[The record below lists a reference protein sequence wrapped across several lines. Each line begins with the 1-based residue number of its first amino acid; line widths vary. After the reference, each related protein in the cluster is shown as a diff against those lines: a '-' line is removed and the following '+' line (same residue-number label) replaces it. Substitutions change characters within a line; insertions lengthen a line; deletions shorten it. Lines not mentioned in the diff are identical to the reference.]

1 MLSDLVHEF
10 DDNLLAIVKTG
21 KMLRTARK
29 MEGKC
34 EKDEVGTLAQGL
46 IDSIEE
52 AYIDA
57 TENIVVRLW
66 LVMFYAIVAKILD
79 LLLGP
84 LQWKHLTILYARQIA
99 FVVLSKRKHVEPDIM
114 IANIMIAILSIMPR
128 VISGSLTRLF
138 GIFFSLWTIGGP
150 LLMHTLENI
159 SDRTEVRWVLIGL
172 LLDLIYLGTAALISQ
187 ANDFGLRSIGLIVS
201 VCVGEY
207 VLLNAGV
214 VVIFKSGPWDVF
226 FWRISPLLEFLKSST
241 RFAVQLLLLFVLNR
255 FTRYLFATLF
265 APRSRYL
272 SVYLR
277 LRHILYGTN
286 SLNNTAHVK
295 DTNPDVYQEL
305 PEEKT
310 IRVLQVLQGW
320 PSQKLECKFKIIQ
333 LGGSD
338 SYEAVSYVWGDPSA
352 THSIVVNG
360 QHLQITKSAYDIIH
374 RRRSALVD
382 QFIWIDQICI
392 NQNNAKE
399 KASQV
404 QMMGQ
409 I

>member
-29 MEGKC
+29 MEGKG
-34 EKDEVGTLAQGL
+34 EKDEVGTVAKGL

-52 AYIDA
+52 AYVDA
-57 TENIVVRLW
+57 VENILVRLW
-66 LVMFYAIVAKILD
+66 LGMFYAIVAKILD

-99 FVVLSKRKHVEPDIM
+99 IVVLSKGKHAEPDIM

-128 VISGSLTRLF
+128 VISSSLTRLF
-138 GIFFSLWTIGGP
+138 SIFFFLWTIGGP

-207 VLLNAGV
+207 VLLNVGV

-226 FWRISPLLEFLKSST
+226 FWRISLLLGFLKSST
-241 RFAVQLLLLFVLNR
+241 RFAAQLLLLFVLNR

-338 SYEAVSYVWGDPSA
+338 SYEAVSYVWGDLSA

-360 QHLQITKSAYDIIH
+360 QHLHITKSAYDITQTSI
-374 RRRSALVD
+374 SIGGSVYLD
-382 QFIWIDQICI
+382 
-392 NQNNAKE
+392 
-399 KASQV
+399 
-404 QMMGQ
+404 
-409 I
+409 